1 MACGSLLCA
10 AYRSPSEHISRIV
23 VNTGSCHCSASCVAN
38 ATSSAITSSCCGV
51 SSSQGFFIV
60 FSLTTPTSAISRGHR
75 RQLPRTAR
83 ATRSGKPGTPATAA
97 SSGPKP
103 EAEQPCADHDGGKQ
117 QQVDERIPI
126 GLIGHNRRVLLIQ
139 GLSVRGLL
147 EALGGPALH
156 AADLPSEASLS
167 ARLSKAA
174 HARYLPLSWN
184 GIYRQSQRSV
194 NKWSNNYAGE
204 RCNDHRHEHRVDDE
218 HRVDGVHRCPP
229 IGCGQGGA

>member
-1 MACGSLLCA
+1 
-10 AYRSPSEHISRIV
+10 
-23 VNTGSCHCSASCVAN
+23 
-38 ATSSAITSSCCGV
+38 
-51 SSSQGFFIV
+51 
-60 FSLTTPTSAISRGHR
+60 
-75 RQLPRTAR
+75 
-83 ATRSGKPGTPATAA
+83 
-97 SSGPKP
+97 
-103 EAEQPCADHDGGKQ
+103 
-117 QQVDERIPI
+117 VDERIPI

-139 GLSVRGLL
+139 GLSVRGRPVL

-204 RCNDHRHEHRVDDE
+204 RCNDHRHEY
-218 HRVDGVHRCPP
+218 RVDGVHRCPP
-229 IGCGQGGA
+229 IGCGQGGAGLVYSLEGVGELNLSSSVPAAVMHACVDSFSAHLMKIEISPRLMWKMAAGG